1 MVEEKIRLTDLH
13 RDNIRNVRK
22 EACIRTDILS
32 GMINKAP
39 SYISQ
44 IECGRIKTITVNDLT
59 TIANALGYDVDIFL
73 KVKNQDGMDNCDRLL
88 MENIELRKENEY
100 LKEKLRNIMA
110 ILEK

>member
-13 RDNIRNVRK
+13 RSNIRNVRK
-22 EACIRTDILS
+22 EARIRTDVLS

-44 IECGRIKTITVNDLT
+44 IESGRIKTITIGDLT
-59 TIANALGYDVDIFL
+59 IIANTLGYNVDIFL
-73 KVKNQDGMDNCDRLL
+73 KTTAQDEMDNCDRLL
-88 MENIELRKENEY
+88 MENIELRRENEY
-100 LKEKLRNIMA
+100 LKEKLRSIME